1 MSYQFPPELDELVK
15 RQLASGEYD
24 SEDAVLIAAMR
35 SLEHQQE
42 DLAAIREGIED
53 MEAGRVRPLRD
64 FDREFRDKKS
74 IPQDA

>member
-1 MSYQFPPELDELVK
+1 MSYQFPPELDQLVK
-15 RQLASGEYD
+15 RQLARGEYD

-35 SLEHQQE
+35 SLEQQQE

-53 MEAGRVRPLRD
+53 MEAGRVQPLRD
-64 FDREFRDKKS
+64 FDRRFREQKS

>member
-1 MSYQFPPELDELVK
+1 MSYQFPPELEELVK

-35 SLEHQQE
+35 SLEQQQVE
-42 DLAAIREGIED
+42 IAAIREGIED
-53 MEAGRVRPLRD
+53 MEAGHVRPLRHV
-64 FDREFRDKKS
+64 DREFRDKKG